1 MTAVNSRLTNP
12 RQIALFATNETELS
26 VVRETRIAKKPSS
39 HEYFWYS
46 KTFLYFLFTGSQP
59 PLAFRQL
66 FDRQPDIRLA
76 DKGKHDSAGQPPRNS
91 SPMVFLASQ
100 SWLHLTKGCG
110 GGLVFSRVFFDQ
122 KYVGFNPTAFK
133 HFSTEI
139 ATLVWGRR
147 LAKAEMKQKII
158 LAWLLY

>member
-76 DKGKHDSAGQPPRNS
+76 DKGKHDSAGQQHSNVFITYTCLSTSPICCLQDAQGIKHKLLNS
-91 SPMVFLASQ
+91 F
-100 SWLHLTKGCG
+100 SWLSCDNQRGMDYDHLEQMPLC
-110 GGLVFSRVFFDQ
+110 R
-122 KYVGFNPTAFK
+122 
-133 HFSTEI
+133 
-139 ATLVWGRR
+139 
-147 LAKAEMKQKII
+147 II
-158 LAWLLY
+158 